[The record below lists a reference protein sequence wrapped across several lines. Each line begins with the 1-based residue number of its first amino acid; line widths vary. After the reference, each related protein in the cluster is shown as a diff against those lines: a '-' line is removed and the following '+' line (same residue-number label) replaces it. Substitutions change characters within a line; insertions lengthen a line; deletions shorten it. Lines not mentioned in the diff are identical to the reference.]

1 MEKTKRLVIMSNIL
15 KFYKYQPLSDDKHF
29 IHLQNYL
36 DQKVWLT
43 PLGKFNDPFEGRC
56 SLARYSLQFILDN
69 PDIFNRLLKEY
80 RLNGGMPE
88 LTEDEF
94 KSFLNSNE
102 LRDYH
107 SNNHV
112 QISHFDRHGA
122 LSLTRKNNNIPMWAY
137 YADNHKGYC
146 VEFELDFKH
155 LRKSTLIEPKKLE
168 EFINNINQGSQILSS
183 KLRNYPQAFVF
194 AKVRYSKTIPSI
206 SYDDSTKLPG
216 EYEQLEYFV
225 KNSVGV
231 KSIEWEHEDEFRLI
245 VNGNS
250 EENGL
255 LPLEIFAPFLKVTGI
270 IMGAQVESNNRKHL
284 LDICKNKKI
293 RAYNAVC
300 SDTLYEILIAL
311 DSSHLDCSTNQTCKN
326 SVALTSSSL

>member
-1 MEKTKRLVIMSNIL
+1 MSNIL
-15 KFYKYQPLSDDKHF
+15 KFYKYQSLSDDKHF
-29 IHLQNYL
+29 TYLQNYL

-56 SLARYSLQFILDN
+56 SLVRYSLQFVLDN

-80 RLNGGMPE
+80 RLNVMPE
-88 LTEDEF
+88 LTEEDF

-146 VEFELDFKH
+146 VEFELDFNH
-155 LRKSTLIEPKKLE
+155 LRKTTIIEPKELDG
-168 EFINNINQGSQILSS
+168 FIKNIHQGSQILSS
-183 KLRNYPQAFVF
+183 KLRDYPQAFVF
-194 AKVRYSKTIPSI
+194 AKVRYSKEIPSI
-206 SYDDSTKLPG
+206 SYDHSAKLTN

-225 KNSVGV
+225 KNSVCV

-250 EENGL
+250 EDGGL
-255 LPLEIFAPFLKVTGI
+255 LPLEWFAPFLKVTGI
-270 IMGAQVESNNRKHL
+270 IMGAQMDDDKRKHVHNL
-284 LDICKNKKI
+284 CLDKDI
-293 RAYNAVC
+293 RIYNAIC
-300 SDTLYEILIAL
+300 SNSHYAIVIEPCLNMNRDIYHAIELGIGYQYPKSNFECNFQI
-311 DSSHLDCSTNQTCKN
+311 DS
-326 SVALTSSSL
+326 

>member
-1 MEKTKRLVIMSNIL
+1 MSNIL

-29 IHLQNYL
+29 TYLQNYL

-56 SLARYSLQFILDN
+56 SLVRYSLQFVLDN

-80 RLNGGMPE
+80 RLNVMPE
-88 LTEDEF
+88 LTEEDF

-122 LSLTRKNNNIPMWAY
+122 LSLTRKNNNISMWAY

-146 VEFELDFKH
+146 VEFELDFNH
-155 LRKSTLIEPKKLE
+155 LRKTTLIESKKLD
-168 EFINNINQGSQILSS
+168 EFIKNIHQGSQILSS
-183 KLRNYPQAFVF
+183 KLRDYPQAFVF
-194 AKVRYSKTIPSI
+194 AKVRYSKEIPSI
-206 SYDDSTKLPG
+206 SYDHSAKLTS
-216 EYEQLEYFV
+216 EYDQLEYFV

-231 KSIEWEHEDEFRLI
+231 KSMEWEHEDEFRLI

-250 EENGL
+250 EDGGL
-255 LPLEIFAPFLKVTGI
+255 LPLDWFAPFLKVTGI
-270 IMGAQVESNNRKHL
+270 IIGAQMDDGKRKRVHNL
-284 LDICKNKKI
+284 CLDKKI
-293 RAYNAVC
+293 TLYNAIC
-300 SDTLYEILIAL
+300 SGTHYEIMIEPCLNINHEISFAIKSGAGYQL
-311 DSSHLDCSTNQTCKN
+311 ATPSFDWKLQVNI
-326 SVALTSSSL
+326 

>member
-1 MEKTKRLVIMSNIL
+1 MIL

-29 IHLQNYL
+29 TYLKNYL

-43 PLGKFNDPFEGRC
+43 PLGQFNDPFEGRC
-56 SLARYSLQFILDN
+56 SLVRYSLQFILDN
-69 PDIFNRLLKEY
+69 PNIYNRLLKEY
-80 RLNGGMPE
+80 RLNDMPE
-88 LTEDEF
+88 LSEDEF
-94 KSFLNSNE
+94 KSFLTSNE

-146 VEFELDFKH
+146 VEFELDFNQ

-168 EFINNINQGSQILSS
+168 EFINNISQGSQILSS
-183 KLRNYPQAFVF
+183 KLRDHPQAFVF

-206 SYDDSTKLPG
+206 SYDHSSKLTN
-216 EYEQLEYFV
+216 EYDQLEYFV

-270 IMGAQVESNNRKHL
+270 IMGTQMESNNRERL
-284 LDICKNKKI
+284 LDICKDKKI
-293 RAYNAVC
+293 RLYNAVC
-300 SDTLYEILIAL
+300 SDRLYEILIEL
-311 DSSHLDCSTNQTCKN
+311 DSSSQFDCSVNQTCKN

>member
-1 MEKTKRLVIMSNIL
+1 MNNIL

-29 IHLQNYL
+29 TYLQNYL

-43 PLGKFNDPFEGRC
+43 PLSKFNDPFEGRC
-56 SLARYSLQFILDN
+56 TLVRYSLQFILDN
-69 PDIFNRLLKEY
+69 PDISSRLLKEY
-80 RLNGGMPE
+80 RLNGMPE

-94 KSFLNSNE
+94 KSFLNSKE
-102 LRDYH
+102 LQDYH
-107 SNNHV
+107 LNNHIR
-112 QISHFDRHGA
+112 ISNFGRHGA

-146 VEFELDFKH
+146 VEFELDFNH
-155 LRKSTLIEPKKLE
+155 LRKSTLIEPKKLD
-168 EFINNINQGSQILSS
+168 EFINNIHRGSQILSS
-183 KLRNYPQAFVF
+183 KLREHPQAFVF

-206 SYDDSTKLPG
+206 IYDDSAKITN
-216 EYEQLEYFV
+216 EYDQLEYFV

-255 LPLEIFAPFLKVTGI
+255 LPLEIFAPFLKVTGVI
-270 IMGAQVESNNRKHL
+270 IGNQMDGDKRKRVHGL
-284 LDICKNKKI
+284 CSDKKI
-293 RAYNAVC
+293 RLYSAAC
-300 SDTLYEILIAL
+300 SDSFYEIIIEAI
-311 DSSHLDCSTNQTCKN
+311 SSSYLDCLFNQSCKN